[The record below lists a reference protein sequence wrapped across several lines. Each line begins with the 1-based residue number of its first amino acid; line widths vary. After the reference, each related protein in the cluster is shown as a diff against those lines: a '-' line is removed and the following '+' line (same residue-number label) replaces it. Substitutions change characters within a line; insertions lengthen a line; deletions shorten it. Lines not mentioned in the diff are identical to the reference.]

1 MPARPRRLIRAGL
14 PAVAAA
20 PLAAGAAVLLAAC
33 AGVPSSPSRTPPP
46 SSTPTAVTIVTPSPT
61 PQLVGTT
68 RTVLSPLG
76 LRIHSAPVLDSKNVL
91 GGFSQGRTFTILE
104 YQSGGGG
111 WFRVQGRTVTGW
123 VVADPSLSAAG
134 AFNQYSAANGVT
146 ALYPQTWGFQQE
158 SDGTLFVP
166 QQGGTDSALLEMR
179 NSLKSYAAPGLPG
192 YTQSSSA
199 SVLVCG
205 YTGTLAYYVKAASY
219 SGPTPVPLPVARQ
232 PLYAEIRLTI
242 DSTHA
247 MLLGFNYENSSQLDV
262 FSALYNS
269 TAFPFPLC
277 EAPAAATPKP
287 AP

>member
-1 MPARPRRLIRAGL
+1 V

-20 PLAAGAAVLLAAC
+20 LLAAGAVALLAAC

-68 RTVLSPLG
+68 RTVLSHLG
-76 LRIHSAPVLDSKNVL
+76 LRIHSAPALGSKNVL
-91 GGFSQGRTFTILE
+91 GGFSQGRTFTVLE

-111 WFRVQGRTVTGW
+111 WFRVQGQTLTGW
-123 VVADPSLSAAG
+123 VVADPSLTAEG
-134 AFNQYSAANGVT
+134 TFNRFSEANGVT

-158 SDGTLFVP
+158 SSGTLFVP
-166 QQGGTDSALLEMR
+166 QQGGTDSALLDVR
-179 NSLKSYAAPGLPG
+179 NSLKSFAAPGLPG

-205 YTGTLAYYVKAASY
+205 YTGTLAYYVKATSY
-219 SGPTPVPLPVARQ
+219 TGPTPVPLPVARQ

-247 MLLGFNYENSSQLDV
+247 MLLGFNYESSSQLDV

-269 TAFPFPLC
+269 IAFPFPLC
-277 EAPAAATPKP
+277 EAPAAATPTP
-287 AP
+287 AH

>member
-1 MPARPRRLIRAGL
+1 MC
-14 PAVAAA
+14 AV
-20 PLAAGAAVLLAAC
+20 VMLAAC

-61 PQLVGTT
+61 AQLVGTT

-76 LRIHSAPVLDSKNVL
+76 LRIHSTPVLGSKNVL
-91 GGFSQGRTFTILE
+91 GGFSQGRTFTVLE

-111 WFRVQGRTVTGW
+111 WFRVQGQTLTGW

-134 AFNQYSAANGVT
+134 TFNRFSQANGMT
-146 ALYPQTWGFQQE
+146 ALYPQTWGFQQD
-158 SDGTLFVP
+158 SSATLFVP
-166 QQGGTDSALLEMR
+166 QQGGTDSAVLQTG
-179 NSLKSYAAPGLPG
+179 NSLKSFAAPGLPG
-192 YTQSSSA
+192 YTQSSSS

-205 YTGTLAYYVKAASY
+205 YTGTLAYYVKATSY
-219 SGPTPVPLPVARQ
+219 AGPTPVPLAVARQ

-247 MLLGFNYENSSQLDV
+247 MMLGYNYENSSQLDV

-269 TAFPFPLC
+269 IAFPFPLC
-277 EAPAAATPKP
+277 EAPAAATPTPKP
-287 AP
+287 

>member
-1 MPARPRRLIRAGL
+1 MPARPRRLTRAGL

-20 PLAAGAAVLLAAC
+20 GAVVLLAAC
-33 AGVPSSPSRTPPP
+33 AGAPSSPSRTPPP

-91 GGFSQGRTFTILE
+91 GGFSQGRTFSVLE

-111 WFRVQGRTVTGW
+111 WFRVQGQTLTGW

-134 AFNQYSAANGVT
+134 TFNRFSEANGVT

-158 SDGTLFVP
+158 SFGSLFVP
-166 QQGGTDSALLEMR
+166 QQGTTESAVLDMAT
-179 NSLKSYAAPGLPG
+179 SLKSFGAAGLPG
-192 YTQSSSA
+192 YTQSSSTP
-199 SVLVCG
+199 VLVCG
-205 YTGTLAYYVKAASY
+205 YTGTVSYYVKQTTY
-219 SGPTPVPLPVARQ
+219 SGPTPAPLPVARQ
-232 PLYAEIRLTI
+232 PFYAEVRFRI

-247 MLLGFNYENSSQLDV
+247 ILIGFNFQNSTQIDV
-262 FSALYNS
+262 FSDLYNS
-269 TAFPFPLC
+269 VAFPFPLC
-277 EAPAAATPKP
+277 EKTPP
-287 AP
+287 PTASP